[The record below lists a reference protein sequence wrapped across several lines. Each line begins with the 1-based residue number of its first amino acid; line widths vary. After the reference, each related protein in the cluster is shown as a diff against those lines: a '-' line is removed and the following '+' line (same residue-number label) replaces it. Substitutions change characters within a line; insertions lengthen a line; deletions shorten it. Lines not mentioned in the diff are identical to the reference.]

1 MPISY
6 NYLYLY
12 TNINLLWQAKE
23 LDINTFT
30 QQQIYDKLQQNM
42 TKIPNEKDNFQ
53 KVVLNYSQLIFKA
66 VVDNL
71 KTVKQKFLVQEKF

>member
-12 TNINLLWQAKE
+12 TNINLLWQSKE